1 MLCCAAWPSHN
12 WLFTCAAAAAGTK
25 KGGNWQ
31 QMKRLR
37 NEEMEKEKTRE
48 NALLSMQTVMLRLMG
63 G

>member
-1 MLCCAAWPSHN
+1 
-12 WLFTCAAAAAGTK
+12 
-25 KGGNWQ
+25 
-31 QMKRLR
+31 MKRLR